1 MISKLLDLPWNAD
14 IVASAIGIVVL
25 LAISFFFSGGE
36 TALTVASRG
45 RMHRLEQEGDARA
58 RVINRLRE
66 KKERMIGAFLF
77 GNNLANILASVL
89 ATNVLVELFGTAG
102 LVYATVAMTLLVLV
116 FAEILPKTYALNFPD
131 RVALFIAR
139 PAAAAV
145 AVLAPVV
152 HAVQVVVRLTLKIFR
167 VNVRRGDQLGAA
179 HEELRGAIDLNVRE
193 GAMVKEERDMLGS
206 ILDLDEVEVSEVTVH
221 RRNMVTLGVDLP
233 PAEIVAQALA
243 AGYTRLPLWRDD
255 PDNIVG
261 ILHVKDLLRALYA
274 ANGRSEAVNIAA
286 IMTAPWFVPETT
298 TLREQLTAFRQRRAQ
313 LALVVDEYGALQG
326 LVTLEDIVEEIV
338 GEIRDE
344 HDRTVSGVRAQPDG
358 SYLVDGTVSIR
369 DLNREFDWSLPDD
382 VATTIAGLVID
393 KAQIIPEA
401 GQSFTIEDFRF
412 EVLRRKRNQI
422 TLIRIVPPAS
432 RSDAA

>member
-1 MISKLLDLPWNAD
+1 MTWHFLGLSWNAD
-14 IVASAIGIVVL
+14 LIASVIAIIVL

-58 RVINRLRE
+58 RVVNRMRE
-66 KKERMIGAFLF
+66 HKERMIGAMLF

-89 ATNVLVELFGTAG
+89 ATNVLVQLFGAAG
-102 LVYATVAMTLLVLV
+102 LIYATVAMTLLVLV

-152 HAVQVVVRLTLKIFR
+152 RAVQAVVRLTLRVFR
-167 VNVRRGDQLGAA
+167 VNLRHRDQLVAA
-179 HEELRGAIDLNVRE
+179 LEELRGAIDLNVRE
-193 GAMVKEERDMLGS
+193 GAMVKEDRDMLGS
-206 ILDLDEVEVSEVTVH
+206 ILDLDEIEVSEVTVH
-221 RRNMVTLGVDLP
+221 RRNMVTIGADLP

-261 ILHVKDLLRALYA
+261 ILHVKDLLRALHA
-274 ANGRSEAVNIAA
+274 AGGRNEQINIAA
-286 IMTAPWFVPETT
+286 IMTPPWFVPETT
-298 TLREQLTAFRQRRAQ
+298 TLREQLAAFRQHRAQ

-393 KAQIIPEA
+393 AAQIIPEA
-401 GQSFTIEDFRF
+401 GQSFVIEDFRF

>member
-1 MISKLLDLPWNAD
+1 MTWHFLGLRWNAD
-14 IVASAIGIVVL
+14 IIASVIAIIVL
-25 LAISFFFSGGE
+25 LAIAFFFSGGE

-58 RVINRLRE
+58 RLVNRMRE
-66 KKERMIGAFLF
+66 HKERMIGAMLF

-89 ATNVLVELFGTAG
+89 ATNVLVQLFGAAG
-102 LVYATVAMTLLVLV
+102 LIYATVAMTLLVLV

-131 RVALFIAR
+131 RVALFLAR

-152 HAVQVVVRLTLKIFR
+152 RAVQAVVRLTLRVFR
-167 VNVRRGDQLGAA
+167 VNLRRRDHLVAA
-179 HEELRGAIDLNVRE
+179 LEELRGAIDLNVRE

-206 ILDLDEVEVSEVTVH
+206 ILDLDEIEVSEVTVH
-221 RRNMVTLGVDLP
+221 RRNMVTIGADLP

-261 ILHVKDLLRALYA
+261 ILHVKDLLRALHA
-274 ANGRSEAVNIAA
+274 AGGRSEQMNIAA
-286 IMTAPWFVPETT
+286 IMTPPWFVPETT
-298 TLREQLTAFRQRRAQ
+298 TLREQLTAFRQHRAQ

-393 KAQIIPEA
+393 TAQIIPEA
-401 GQSFTIEDFRF
+401 GQSFVIENFRF